1 MDIAQCVR
9 LMGQELSSVSVE
21 TNAVRLQFVK
31 YPLLP
36 SGRFTDACLIDIEHG
51 FEVASSDGREVFLS
65 KEGVAAFRVGASGL
79 VRMIEQLVVE
89 AVWSPE
95 GNLQLRFDGG
105 HCLSILQGDD
115 GFEGFAVHMG

>member
-1 MDIAQCVR
+1 MDNAQCVR

-51 FEVASSDGREVFLS
+51 FEVASSDGREVFLL
-65 KEGVAAFRVGASGL
+65 KDGVTAFRVGASGL

-89 AVWSPE
+89 AVWSPA

-105 HCLSILQGDD
+105 HCLSILQGDG
-115 GFEGFAVHMG
+115 GFEGFVVHMG

>member
-21 TNAVRLQFVK
+21 TNFVRLQFVK

-36 SGRFTDACLIDIEHG
+36 SGRFTDACLLDIEHG
-51 FEVASSDGREVFLS
+51 FEVASSDGREVFLL
-65 KEGVAAFRVGASGL
+65 KDGVTAFRIGASGL
-79 VRMIEQLVVE
+79 VRMIEQLVVD

-105 HCLSILQGDD
+105 HYLSILQGDD